1 MLTDMQVRFE
11 NVSKRFDSKHG
22 TVTAVNNLNVVIPS
36 GKLVGFLGPS
46 GCGKTT
52 SLYMI
57 AGIHN
62 LTEGNIWFGE
72 ECVTALPPE
81 KRGVGMVFQNYA
93 LYPHL
98 SVYDNIAFPLV
109 NSKDI
114 KKQFTAEME
123 DYNRANGAK
132 LNYKKF
138 VALQVREAA
147 ELVEIQDYLDRKPSE
162 LSGGQQQR
170 VAIARA
176 LVKKPRILLLDEP
189 LSNLDARL
197 RLQTREELRK
207 IQRKT
212 GITTVFVT
220 HDQEEALS
228 ICDEIV
234 VIKDGVL
241 QQVGEPQSVFDAPAN
256 QFVAQFLGSPPI
268 NIFDGEVKGGSLLV
282 NGKVWQSVPG
292 GVEDQ
297 PVRVGVRSECFRFS
311 RQAGGMKAEILSV
324 SRLGGAT
331 AVTARLDGGGE
342 VKLVQDYGNPAGVG
356 DTVFLS
362 AVPNGTILFDEA
374 GGKLAQW

>member
-1 MLTDMQVRFE
+1 MQVRFE
-11 NVSKRFDSKHG
+11 NVTKCFESKRGS
-22 TVTAVNNLNVVIPS
+22 VTAVDRLSITIPS

-62 LTEGNIWFGE
+62 LTEGEIWFGE
-72 ECVTALPPE
+72 ECVTGLPPE

-114 KKQFTAEME
+114 KKRFLREME
-123 DYNRANGAK
+123 EYNAAHSEK
-132 LNYKKF
+132 MNYKRF
-138 VALQVREAA
+138 VEQQVKQTAS
-147 ELVEIQDYLDRKPSE
+147 LVEIQDYLDRKPTE

-197 RLQTREELRK
+197 RLQTREELKR
-207 IQRKT
+207 IQRRT

-234 VIKDGVL
+234 LIKDGVL
-241 QQVGEPQSVFDAPAN
+241 QQVGEPQRVFDSPEN
-256 QFVAQFLGSPPI
+256 LFVAKFLGSPPI
-268 NIFDGEVKGGSLLV
+268 NLFRGEIIDGQLLV
-282 NGKVWQSVPG
+282 GGALWQKLPMQLENQQVQLGIRCECLRFTRDGQGLCAKVS
-292 GVEDQ
+292 
-297 PVRVGVRSECFRFS
+297 
-311 RQAGGMKAEILSV
+311 AV
-324 SRLGGAT
+324 SRLGGAST
-331 AVTARLDGGGE
+331 VRMELDSGE
-342 VKLVQDYGNPAGVG
+342 EVIALQDYAAPALVEE
-356 DTVFLS
+356 TVFLQ
-362 AVPNGTILFDEA
+362 AVNNGILLFDET
-374 GGKLAQW
+374 GGKIAQW

>member
-1 MLTDMQVRFE
+1 MQVRFE
-11 NVSKRFDSKHG
+11 NVTKRFESKRSS
-22 TVTAVNNLNVVIPS
+22 VTAVNRLSITIPS

-57 AGIHN
+57 AGIHS
-62 LTEGNIWFGE
+62 LTEGEIWFGE
-72 ECVTALPPE
+72 ECVTGLPPE

-114 KKQFTAEME
+114 KKRFLREMDSRNAASGE
-123 DYNRANGAK
+123 K
-132 LNYKKF
+132 LNYKRF
-138 VALQVREAA
+138 VERQVRQTAA
-147 ELVEIQDYLDRKPSE
+147 LVEIQEYLDRKPSE

-197 RLQTREELRK
+197 RLQTREELKR
-207 IQRKT
+207 IQRRT

-234 VIKDGVL
+234 LIKDGVL
-241 QQVGEPQSVFDAPAN
+241 QQVGEPQRVFDSPDNLFAAR
-256 QFVAQFLGSPPI
+256 FLGSPPI
-268 NIFDGEVKGGSLLV
+268 NLFAGEVVNARLLAGGEM
-282 NGKVWQSVPG
+282 WQKIPLQL
-292 GVEDQ
+292 EDQ
-297 PVRVGVRSECFRFS
+297 RVRIGVRCECLRFRRDGQGLRAKVS
-311 RQAGGMKAEILSV
+311 AV
-324 SRLGGAT
+324 SRLGGAST
-331 AVTARLDGGGE
+331 VRMRLESGE
-342 VKLVQDYGNPAGVG
+342 EIIALQDYAAPAFPEE
-356 DTVFLS
+356 TVFLQ
-362 AVPNGTILFDEA
+362 AVTNGLMLFDET
-374 GGKLAQW
+374 GGKVAQW

>member
-1 MLTDMQVRFE
+1 MQVRFE
-11 NVSKRFDSKHG
+11 NVSKCFDSRHG
-22 TVTAVNNLNVVIPS
+22 TVTAVNDLSVVIPS

-57 AGIHN
+57 AGIHT
-62 LTEGNIWFGE
+62 LTKGDIWFGE
-72 ECVTALPPE
+72 ERVTTLPPE
-81 KRGVGMVFQNYA
+81 KRDVGMVFQNYA

-123 DYNRANGAK
+123 AYNRTHGGR
-132 LNYKKF
+132 LSYKKF
-138 VALQVREAA
+138 VAMQVREAA
-147 ELVEIQDYLDRKPSE
+147 ALVEIQEYLDRRPSE

-268 NIFDGEVKGGSLLV
+268 NIFDGEVRDGRLLV
-282 NGKVWQSVPG
+282 NGTVWQDVPG
-292 GVEDQ
+292 GVGNQ
-297 PVRVGVRSECFRFS
+297 SVHVGVRSECFRFS
-311 RQAGGMKAEILSV
+311 RTSGGLRAEILSV
-324 SRLGGAT
+324 SRLGGTT
-331 AVTARLDGGGE
+331 AVTAQLDGGGE
-342 VKLVQDYGNPAGVG
+342 VKLLQDYSDPVNKGEA
-356 DTVFLS
+356 VFLS
-362 AVPNGTILFDEA
+362 VVPNGTIIFDEA